1 MDLIQLIFISLV
13 QGVTEFLPI
22 SSSANLVLLPQLMD
36 WNDQALSIDVA
47 AHLGSLFAVL
57 FYFRNDFRKMVVNGF
72 GPTLGVDYDRE
83 YYKLFWLVIIA
94 SIPLLIVAFL
104 IRDEIALYFRD
115 PLIIASATIFF
126 GILLWLSDLIG
137 KQYRTMN
144 VITKKDAFI
153 IGLSQ
158 ILALIPGTSRSGVTM
173 TTGLLLGFN
182 RHTAVKFSF
191 FMSVPIISLAA
202 LYEAS
207 NLIQYDNDVVLKN
220 FMITVFCS
228 AVSSLITIHIFLKF
242 INKLGM
248 LPFVIYRLVLGIILL
263 FLYL

>member
-1 MDLIQLIFISLV
+1 
-13 QGVTEFLPI
+13 
-22 SSSANLVLLPQLMD
+22 
-36 WNDQALSIDVA
+36 
-47 AHLGSLFAVL
+47 
-57 FYFRNDFRKMVVNGF
+57 
-72 GPTLGVDYDRE
+72 
-83 YYKLFWLVIIA
+83 
-94 SIPLLIVAFL
+94 
-104 IRDEIALYFRD
+104 
-115 PLIIASATIFF
+115 
-126 GILLWLSDLIG
+126 
-137 KQYRTMN
+137 MN

-182 RHTAVKFSF
+182 RYTAVKFSF

-248 LPFVIYRLVLGIILL
+248 VPFVIYRLVLGIILL